1 MAPLKKPLIEDLKKL
16 LIEDIKDAF
25 ANGRA
30 QLGEPA
36 LRTVRFRLG
45 GTDLTADGLG
55 RDRLY
60 VTLPDGNGTSVSYEI
75 LSART
80 LSRLHKIICR

>member
-1 MAPLKKPLIEDLKKL
+1 MAPLKKL

-25 ANGRA
+25 ADGRA

-45 GTDLTADGLG
+45 GTDLTADGIG
-55 RDRLY
+55 RERLY
-60 VTLPDGNGTSVSYEI
+60 VSLPGGTGTAVPYEAVSV
-75 LSART
+75 RT
-80 LSRLHKIICR
+80 LMKIHKIICQ

>member
-25 ANGRA
+25 ADGRA
-30 QLGEPA
+30 RLNEPGIKA
-36 LRTVRFRLG
+36 IKFTLG
-45 GTDLTADGLG
+45 GVLLTADGFG
-55 RDRLY
+55 SDRLY

-80 LSRLHKIICR
+80 LLRLHKIICR